1 MSDSDLGNAGIIQQA
16 IRGVGAILDK
26 NFFGLLVVVF
36 QIFFNVASAELFTGE
51 SILKFVGRVQLILG
65 VFTMFQLAMSI
76 LKGIVNP
83 DNFFGK
89 DKGVKSIISRIVIAL
104 IMLTLITPISIPAAK
119 NEYEKQINNNGI
131 LFGASVTVTKNN
143 MKEVLSDEF
152 VSNLK
157 KAGTKGIVDV
167 EYVPVNKE
175 TRDLAPDD
183 ETREEMMV
191 RLDYLRSKETDM
203 VLVAF
208 PGDER
213 ATNGCLAA
221 GRGFFHINAYGDAE
235 PCPFSPYSDTNLL
248 KTSLREALSS
258 PLFCKLKEKGNLEDE
273 HVGGCVLFE
282 KQEHVQDILKGN
294 TI

>member
-1 MSDSDLGNAGIIQQA
+1 MGDIFTQSEELGIEFILLSGGEPFIRKDVLLQAGNHSNIIFP
-16 IRGVGAILDK
+16 IFTNGTKIDESYIK
-26 NFFGLLVVVF
+26 LLE
-36 QIFFNVASAELFTGE
+36 QKRN
-51 SILKFVGRVQLILG
+51 LIP
-65 VFTMFQLAMSI
+65 V
-76 LKGIVNP
+76 
-83 DNFFGK
+83 
-89 DKGVKSIISRIVIAL
+89 
-104 IMLTLITPISIPAAK
+104 ISIEGHK
-119 NEYEKQINNNGI
+119 ETTDKRRGEGIYEKLEEVMKRLNNNGI

-157 KAGTKGIVDV
+157 KAGTKGIVYV

>member
-1 MSDSDLGNAGIIQQA
+1 
-16 IRGVGAILDK
+16 
-26 NFFGLLVVVF
+26 
-36 QIFFNVASAELFTGE
+36 
-51 SILKFVGRVQLILG
+51 
-65 VFTMFQLAMSI
+65 
-76 LKGIVNP
+76 
-83 DNFFGK
+83 
-89 DKGVKSIISRIVIAL
+89 
-104 IMLTLITPISIPAAK
+104 
-119 NEYEKQINNNGI
+119 
-131 LFGASVTVTKNN
+131 
-143 MKEVLSDEF
+143 
-152 VSNLK
+152 
-157 KAGTKGIVDV
+157 
-167 EYVPVNKE
+167 
-175 TRDLAPDD
+175 
-183 ETREEMMV
+183 MV
-191 RLDYLRSKETDM
+191 RLDYLRNKETDM

-248 KTSLREALSS
+248 KTSLREALNS

>member
-1 MSDSDLGNAGIIQQA
+1 MGDIFTQSEELGIEFILLAGGEPFIRKDVLLQAGNHSNIIFP
-16 IRGVGAILDK
+16 IFTNGTKIDESYIK
-26 NFFGLLVVVF
+26 LLE
-36 QIFFNVASAELFTGE
+36 QKRN
-51 SILKFVGRVQLILG
+51 LIP
-65 VFTMFQLAMSI
+65 V
-76 LKGIVNP
+76 
-83 DNFFGK
+83 
-89 DKGVKSIISRIVIAL
+89 
-104 IMLTLITPISIPAAK
+104 ISI
-119 NEYEKQINNNGI
+119 EGH
-131 LFGASVTVTKNN
+131 
-143 MKEVLSDEF
+143 
-152 VSNLK
+152 
-157 KAGTKGIVDV
+157 
-167 EYVPVNKE
+167 KE
-175 TRDLAPDD
+175 TDD

-208 PGDER
+208 PGYER

-248 KTSLREALSS
+248 KTSLRESLNS